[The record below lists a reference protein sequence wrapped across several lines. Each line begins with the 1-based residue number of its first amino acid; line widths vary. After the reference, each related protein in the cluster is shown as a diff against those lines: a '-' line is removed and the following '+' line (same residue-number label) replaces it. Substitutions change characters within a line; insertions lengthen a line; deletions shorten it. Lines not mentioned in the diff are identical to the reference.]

1 MESLTKASKK
11 RKLAIVSFDKRRAN
25 GLRNSTVDVCVCMGE
40 REGGRV

>member
-25 GLRNSTVDVCVCMGE
+25 GLRNSTVDVCAWGE
-40 REGGRV
+40 RGGGRV